1 MSFNEID
8 LFLFEKFFS
17 SKSDSKFI
25 LSMIQI
31 HFNQKVDKAQET
43 KILNRLYDLPYI
55 IQNYLFYQLNE
66 KIELK
71 RKYSIVID
79 GELYSKLL
87 ASYNDLIN
95 KLLTKFNFNKVPY
108 NYFSLN
114 SENATLNMNNIY
126 LIYLNFLYILL

>member
-55 IQNYLFYQLNE
+55 IQNYY
-66 KIELK
+66 KH
-71 RKYSIVID
+71 
-79 GELYSKLL
+79 
-87 ASYNDLIN
+87 
-95 KLLTKFNFNKVPY
+95 
-108 NYFSLN
+108 
-114 SENATLNMNNIY
+114 
-126 LIYLNFLYILL
+126 